1 MQSGN
6 ILFKSNEVGESL
18 RNKIEHK
25 IDLNP

>member
-25 IDLNP
+25 